1 MSRFEELGPL
11 VWEATLETLLMVGVA
26 TAITVPLGTLLG
38 VLLLIS
44 DRGQVLESRT
54 FHRVLGAVV
63 NVGRSIPFIILLV
76 LVIPVTRAVVGT
88 TIGTPAAIVPLT
100 IATVPFFA
108 RVVETALREVPAGLV
123 EAATSAGA
131 TSRQV
136 VAKVLLPEALPGLV
150 SGLTITVIGI
160 VGYSAMAGAVGGGG
174 LGDVAIRYGYQ
185 RFETD
190 TTIFTVVVL
199 VALVQLVQLLG
210 DAVARRFTH

>member
-11 VWEATLETLLMVGVA
+11 VWKATLETLLMVGVA

-38 VLLLIS
+38 VLLVIS

-54 FHRVLGAVV
+54 LHRVLGAVV

-123 EAATSAGA
+123 EAALSAGA
-131 TSRQV
+131 SSRQV

>member
-54 FHRVLGAVV
+54 LHRVLGAVV

>member
-1 MSRFEELGPL
+1 
-11 VWEATLETLLMVGVA
+11 
-26 TAITVPLGTLLG
+26 
-38 VLLLIS
+38 
-44 DRGQVLESRT
+44 
-54 FHRVLGAVV
+54 
-63 NVGRSIPFIILLV
+63 
-76 LVIPVTRAVVGT
+76 VIPVTRAVVGT

-136 VAKVLLPEALPGLV
+136 VAKVLVPEALPGLV